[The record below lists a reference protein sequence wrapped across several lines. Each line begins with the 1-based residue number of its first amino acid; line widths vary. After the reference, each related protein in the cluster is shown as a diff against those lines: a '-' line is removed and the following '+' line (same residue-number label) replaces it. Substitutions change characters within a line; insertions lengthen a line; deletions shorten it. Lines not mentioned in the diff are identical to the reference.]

1 MWPRLLQCRAAG
13 AGGIAR
19 RRCRWTMLPADRY
32 RRLRPGPTTR
42 QSKSWGAGSSIA
54 TLGPQV
60 HSWAALTLSPLS
72 PSLSPLVML
81 VCPHLVLLCQFLCH
95 TRALRRQRIST
106 IILSFITICLNPE
119 SIWRSLWIQVP
130 CFFLYPFSWYL
141 SLGYVYLNKM
151 MCKYERG
158 NCEEL
163 ATGIVR

>member
-13 AGGIAR
+13 AGGIAGDAVAG
-19 RRCRWTMLPADRY
+19 RCCQQTATGVWGRA
-32 RRLRPGPTTR
+32 R
-42 QSKSWGAGSSIA
+42 QHVNQSPEGRAHRSPRSVHKSTAEQRS
-54 TLGPQV
+54 
-60 HSWAALTLSPLS
+60 LSLLS
-72 PSLSPLVML
+72 LQSLSPRDAGLSASGSPLPISLSYSRV
-81 VCPHLVLLCQFLCH
+81 
-95 TRALRRQRIST
+95 RRQRIST